1 MFSSPSQIQGHIVQ
15 IYKAL
20 LNEST
25 DWRPTLDGMDYNS
38 LDSLSLSWL
47 ERPFKENEVYQVV

>member
-1 MFSSPSQIQGHIVQ
+1 MFSSPSEIEGHIVQ

-25 DWRPTLDGMDYNS
+25 DWRPTLDGIVYDS

-47 ERPFKENEVYQVV
+47 ERAFEENEVYQVV